1 MGTNSARSYC
11 EISELFKIWVD
22 SSAEA
27 PITAPTNSFCKSGL
41 AEDWRRIAPHEL
53 VGRLPKP
60 STWAPCHLVGQAVPG
75 DGPDVGRFLHPSRP
89 DGVRADRARRWVMAP
104 SFLLESVR

>member
-1 MGTNSARSYC
+1 MGTNSPRSFC

-22 SSAEA
+22 SSAEESMA

-41 AEDWRRIAPHEL
+41 AEDWRRIAPREL

-60 STWAPCHLVGQAVPG
+60 YAPTCGRTATSSGKPCRVMVPMWG
-75 DGPDVGRFLHPSRP
+75 D
-89 DGVRADRARRWVMAP
+89 ACARHAEI
-104 SFLLESVR
+104 ESERTNA

>member
-1 MGTNSARSYC
+1 VDRSVC
-11 EISELFKIWVD
+11 ESTV
-22 SSAEA
+22 

-60 STWAPCHLVGQAVPG
+60 YASTCGRRATSSGKPCKVRVPMWGDACPTHAHIDAETLAVYEKP
-75 DGPDVGRFLHPSRP
+75 
-89 DGVRADRARRWVMAP
+89 
-104 SFLLESVR
+104 